1 MHPGAVEVVAYQ
13 ETLLLMA
20 VFGVVVLAMI
30 WAGFQRWLQHK
41 DRMGRLAAEQT
52 AAQSSAHIE
61 RVEAR
66 LKAIEGLLS
75 AGGVQT
81 SAQIEASTGPSDDII
96 AKPHRLS
103 GEP

>member
-30 WAGFQRWLQHK
+30 WAGFHRWLQHK
-41 DRMGRLAAEQT
+41 DRMGRLATEQT
-52 AAQSSAHIE
+52 AAQSRAQMERIE
-61 RVEAR
+61 TR

-75 AGGVQT
+75 EGGVQPT
-81 SAQIEASTGPSDDII
+81 AQIEASTGS
-96 AKPHRLS
+96 S
-103 GEP
+103 GDTITTPQQLPVQP

>member
-1 MHPGAVEVVAYQ
+1 MHPGAIEVVAYQ

-30 WAGFQRWLQHK
+30 WAGFHRWLQHK

-52 AAQSSAHIE
+52 AAQSSAQME

-75 AGGVQT
+75 EGGVQT
-81 SAQIEASTGPSDDII
+81 IAQIEAPAGPSDNTI
-96 AKPHRLS
+96 ATPHQL
-103 GEP
+103 PVQP